1 MGGHASVST
10 TVGSVSRLG
19 DQGSGPSC
27 QDERHASC
35 PHNIGGGVHPFPRQN
50 RAVATLCTCSCHGT
64 CPIGSQR
71 EISNEEW
78 LRECTCS
85 GSNALGENLNQ
96 MKETADA
103 RRSQREEVFR
113 DINFAHGKSAAQ
125 IQREILAAYDAKGYA
140 APTDFSRISR
150 FAAAN
155 TARRGTRTA
164 RLLIEIVGSLHAVRR
179 WAESNISG
187 NDHPRKRGGAGTDA
201 QKRGCPDGT
210 RCIRCPRCVLHQR
223 FHPSWP
229 RGDCNTAGRPG
240 GVGWT
245 VGVRRRLDHP
255 TSPLAGRSDVAHLN
269 VARRMTTSS
278 RVHYRAHK
286 SNVGTPAPTVA

>member
-1 MGGHASVST
+1 M
-10 TVGSVSRLG
+10 
-19 DQGSGPSC
+19 
-27 QDERHASC
+27 HASC

-85 GSNALGENLNQ
+85 GSNALRENLNQ

-164 RLLIEIVGSLHAVRR
+164 RLLIEVVGSLHAVRR
-179 WAESNISG
+179 WAERNISD
-187 NDHPRKRGGAGTDA
+187 NDHPENEAELGRMRRSAGALTALAASAALGAYFTRGF
-201 QKRGCPDGT
+201 
-210 RCIRCPRCVLHQR
+210 IRLGLVVIATLLAVLAA
-223 FHPSWP
+223 W
-229 RGDCNTAGRPG
+229 
-240 GVGWT
+240 VGLWASA
-245 VGVRRRLDHP
+245 VGLITPHHRSRDDP
-255 TSPLAGRSDVAHLN
+255 TSHISTWPEE
-269 VARRMTTSS
+269 
-278 RVHYRAHK
+278 
-286 SNVGTPAPTVA
+286 